1 MREEMESSPTD
12 DVDQAVAA
20 RRRDHLLLDETLV
33 CIGLLNEREL
43 TRIQAAQSHGD
54 DGSEAPMSATA
65 VRIRLGDIL
74 LREKRVTSAQLEQAL
89 DLQREHG
96 GLLGEILVKLGWI
109 DQSALDAALFAQAC
123 AAIP

>member
-12 DVDQAVAA
+12 DVDQAVVT
-20 RRRDHLLLDETLV
+20 RRRDHVLDETLV
-33 CIGLLNEREL
+33 CISLLNEREL
-43 TRIQAAQSHGD
+43 TRIQAAQSHCDNGAD
-54 DGSEAPMSATA
+54 SPLSASA

-74 LREKRVTSAQLEQAL
+74 LREKRVTSSQLEQAL
-89 DLQREHG
+89 ALQREYG